1 MHFNHVWNFRKLAGA
16 RTYRWQL
23 ARHFAFKLG
32 SMKIFLNVWIKQKDF
47 YPFSY
52 NLKKRIS
59 SIACFLSRSTFFRLQ
74 SQLTFAH
81 CLTKFHW
88 YGPKSFWNPKEA
100 FIGINIFQ
108 KHNPFIDQGPLF
120 SLYVRGLRFFWYTL
134 YSDVGCLHFPVLQP
148 WYHHCNS
155 ANSQLRYSR
164 SMIQ

>member
-1 MHFNHVWNFRKLAGA
+1 MKYFNHVWNFRKLAGA

-52 NLKKRIS
+52 NLKKKFS
-59 SIACFLSRSTFFRLQ
+59 SIACFRARSTFFRLQ

-120 SLYVRGLRFFWYTL
+120 SLYVRGLRFFDTPIRELCATNYL
-134 YSDVGCLHFPVLQP
+134 IVDKNENENEKL
-148 WYHHCNS
+148 
-155 ANSQLRYSR
+155 
-164 SMIQ
+164 I

>member
-1 MHFNHVWNFRKLAGA
+1 MKHFNHVWNFRKLAGA
-16 RTYRWQL
+16 KTYRWQL
-23 ARHFAFKLG
+23 ARHVAFKLG
-32 SMKIFLNVWIKQKDF
+32 SMKIFLNFWINQKDF

-52 NLKKRIS
+52 DLKKRIS
-59 SIACFLSRSTFFRLQ
+59 CIACFLSRSTFFRLQ

-134 YSDVGCLHFPVLQP
+134 YRNNKCSVHDPLPPHRVSQTSFLDAQRLFQP
-148 WYHHCNS
+148 
-155 ANSQLRYSR
+155 
-164 SMIQ
+164 M